1 MIVMNAP
8 AITETIPII
17 KDNDGVIR
25 IARTRVTLDTVV
37 NAFQEGAT
45 AEEIAQRMQA
55 FTDATFDVF
64 DARTVIEENYEVET
78 EVIRGKLPCPFGHA
92 GIYRKAFTILTRKD
106 TGESLRWSSLN
117 LHLIREHHFFEGIG
131 SPFRLDPADL
141 VRILW

>member
-45 AEEIAQRMQA
+45 AEEIAQQYPAVSLADIYSLIGYYLRRRLEIETYLAQQRQA
-55 FTDATFDVF
+55 AEWVRQENE
-64 DARTVIEENYEVET
+64 ARFNPVGIRARLLARRADGTV
-78 EVIRGKLPCPFGHA
+78 
-92 GIYRKAFTILTRKD
+92 
-106 TGESLRWSSLN
+106 
-117 LHLIREHHFFEGIG
+117 
-131 SPFRLDPADL
+131 
-141 VRILW
+141 

>member
-45 AEEIAQRMQA
+45 AEEIAQQYPAVSLADIYSLIGYYLRRRLEIETYLAQQRQVGEA
-55 FTDATFDVF
+55 GHVSNPKG
-64 DARTVIEENYEVET
+64 DARRSAENAAPMVNGALA
-78 EVIRGKLPCPFGHA
+78 VRFLNA
-92 GIYRKAFTILTRKD
+92 ALTMTPDSGAR
-106 TGESLRWSSLN
+106 
-117 LHLIREHHFFEGIG
+117 
-131 SPFRLDPADL
+131 PAA
-141 VRILW
+141 